1 MRSSLL
7 ALGLLSLSGAAMAQ
21 DFTTYVGAAVTTD
34 YISDGETQSGG
45 DPALQGYVEAEHAS
59 GLYLGAWASTVDLDG
74 DSVELDLYLGF
85 RNEIGPVSYDIG
97 YFRYLYDESGDCCG
111 ELILALGYAVND
123 TVGLGLELTSD
134 LEGTESVRPEVVLA
148 LPGDFELSGGVEFFS
163 DDGGEAW
170 DVGVSRP
177 LTDTIGV
184 DLRYHDASYVDEGTL
199 VLTLSWDT
207 DFAALTGR

>member
-1 MRSSLL
+1 ML
-7 ALGLLSLSGAAMAQ
+7 AAALCGLSGAAMAQ

-74 DSVELDLYLGF
+74 DSAELDLYLGF
-85 RNEIGPVSYDIG
+85 RNEIGPLSYDIG

-123 TVGLGLELTSD
+123 TLGVGLELTSD
-134 LEGTESVRPEVVLA
+134 LEGTESVRPEIALA
-148 LPGDFELSGGVEFFS
+148 LPGDFELSGGVEFYS

-170 DVGVSRP
+170 DVGLSRG
-177 LTDTIGV
+177 LTDMISA
-184 DLRYHDASYVDEGTL
+184 DLRYYDASYADEGTF
-199 VLTLSWDT
+199 VLSLSWDT
-207 DFAALTGR
+207 DLAALTGR